1 MRKALQK
8 RIFLGLGLVCFVA
21 GAVIFG
27 IGLFS
32 YLESDSASDALDTPA
47 RIDPN
52 SLSLPIT
59 IPYYNPGPPP
69 AQVATTPPPAAPG
82 TRVELMRLVIDRLG
96 VDAPVVEMGLDA
108 ADVPEVPLNGGDVAW
123 YNFSTL
129 PGGGSNAVFAGHVTW
144 NRGFGVFGQ
153 IDKLEAGD
161 VIRLVSL
168 DGRELVYR
176 VFANFAVNPDDPPS
190 VDGNGNGSPDVMEP
204 TPEDIVTL
212 ITCGGTWLPNPSERF
227 GGEYTHRT
235 IVQARLVSAPAA
247 GG

>member
-1 MRKALQK
+1 MTKPLQK

-32 YLESDSASDALDTPA
+32 YFDGSSGRASDGES

-52 SLSLPIT
+52 SLNLPIA
-59 IPYYNPGPPP
+59 IPYYNP
-69 AQVATTPPPAAPG
+69 PPPAATEAAPPPAPPG
-82 TRVELMRLVIDRLG
+82 VRVELMRLVIDKIE
-96 VDAPVVEMGLDA
+96 VNAPVVEMGLDA
-108 ADVPEVPLNGGDVAW
+108 ADVPEVPINGGDVAW
-123 YNFSTL
+123 YNFSAL

-144 NRGFGVFGQ
+144 NRGLAVFGK
-153 IDKLEAGD
+153 IDKLVEGD

-168 DGRELVYR
+168 DGRELVYK
-176 VFANFAVNPDDPPS
+176 VYANFAVNPDDPPS
-190 VDGNGNGSPDVMEP
+190 VDANGNGSPDVMEP
-204 TPEDIVTL
+204 SADDIATL